1 MKIHSVKFNFI
12 MNFIMSASSIVFP
25 LITFPYISR
34 VLMATGNGKV
44 ATASAVITYFNM
56 FASLGIPT
64 YGIRACAKV
73 RDDKEKLSKTVQ
85 ELLII
90 NSITM
95 FLTLIAFI
103 FTVALIPEFAAEKNL
118 YIINGIGMVLNVFA
132 ITWLYNALEQYAYI
146 TVINMIVTLVSLIL
160 MFMLVK
166 QPEDY
171 VVYGGITVFAS
182 SASYIF
188 NFIYATK
195 FVSLKKSAPYDFRV
209 HMKPILRFF
218 AMSAATSVYTNL
230 DVVMLRFMQG
240 DTEVGYYNAAIKVK
254 TILVTLITSLGTVL
268 LPRLSYYVKKEKTED
283 FYRMIGKAVNFVVIA
298 GFPLTIYFM
307 LYAKESIQFLAG
319 DGYGGSIIP
328 MVILMPTVLLIGLS
342 NITGIQILTPQ
353 NMEQKVLNSIICG
366 AVIDF
371 LLNLLLI
378 PRIASSG
385 AALATTVAEL
395 VVLVV
400 QCVYLKNILKDII
413 KDVNIVKVGLA
424 IILGIIAGVAV
435 KIFVNLTKTGWSMEI
450 QAFIMLA
457 VSACVFFGVYGVS
470 LLVMRETFVIE
481 LTDSV
486 LGNFLKKQKAGEDK

>member
-146 TVINMIVTLVSLIL
+146 TVINMIVKLVSLIL

-171 VVYGGITVFAS
+171 VIYGGITVFAS

-195 FVSLKKSAPYDFRV
+195 FVSLKKAGSYDFRV

-268 LPRLSYYVKKEKTED
+268 LPRLSYYIKKDKKDD
-283 FYRMIGKAVNFVVIA
+283 FYRMIGKAVDFVVIA
-298 GFPLTIYFM
+298 GLPLMIYFM

-319 DGYGGSIIP
+319 DGYKGAVLP
-328 MVILMPTVLLIGLS
+328 MIILMPTVLLIGLS

-353 NMEQKVLNSIICG
+353 NMEQKVLNSIVCG
-366 AVIDF
+366 AVVDF
-371 LLNLLLI
+371 ILNLILI
-378 PRIASSG
+378 PKMASSG
-385 AALATTVAEL
+385 AALATTIAEI
-395 VVLVV
+395 VVLIV
-400 QCVYLKNILKDII
+400 QCVYLKDILKDIVRGVEWI
-413 KDVNIVKVGLA
+413 KVGFA
-424 IILGIIAGVAV
+424 IILGTIAGIAV
-435 KIFVNLTKTGWSMEI
+435 KILMDLSGTGWSMEI
-450 QAFIMLA
+450 QSLA
-457 VSACVFFGVYGVS
+457 VLVVSSGIFFGVYGGTLVVVRES
-470 LLVMRETFVIE
+470 LVWDIVGKYI
-481 LTDSV
+481 
-486 LGNFLKKQKAGEDK
+486 K

>member
-1 MKIHSVKFNFI
+1 MSMKIHSVKFNFI

-95 FLTLIAFI
+95 LLTLLVFV
-103 FTVALIPEFAAEKNL
+103 FTVILVPEFSAEKEL
-118 YIINGIGMVLNVFA
+118 YVINGIGMVLNMFA

-146 TVINMIVTLVSLIL
+146 TVVNMIVKVVSLVL
-160 MFMLVK
+160 MFLLVK
-166 QPEDY
+166 KPEDY
-171 VVYGGITVFAS
+171 ILYGGITVFAS
-182 SASYIF
+182 SASYVF
-188 NFIYATK
+188 NFVYATK
-195 FVSLKKSAPYDFRV
+195 FITLKKSGTYNFRV

-240 DTEVGYYNAAIKVK
+240 NTEVGYYNAAIKVK

-268 LPRLSYYVKKEKTED
+268 LPRLSYYVKKEKIDD

-298 GFPLTIYFM
+298 GLPLMIYFM
-307 LYAKESIQFLAG
+307 LYARESIQFLAG
-319 DGYGGSIIP
+319 EGYEGAILP
-328 MVILMPTVLLIGLS
+328 MIILMPTVLLIGLS

-353 NMEQKVLNSIICG
+353 NLEQQVLNSIVCG
-366 AVIDF
+366 AVVDF
-371 LLNLLLI
+371 LLNLVLI
-378 PRIASSG
+378 PKMASSG

-395 VVLVV
+395 VVLIV
-400 QCVYLKNILKDII
+400 QCIYLKKMLKDII
-413 KDVNIVKVGLA
+413 RNVSGMKIGLA
-424 IILGIIAGVAV
+424 MILGTIAGIAV
-435 KIFVNLTKTGWSMEI
+435 KMLLNLTGTGWSLEI
-450 QAFIMLA
+450 QAFLMLA
-457 VSACVFFGVYGVS
+457 VSACVFFGVYGVA
-470 LLVMRETFVIE
+470 LLVTKEEFVWE
-481 LTDSV
+481 LLESV
-486 LGNFLKKQKAGEDK
+486 IRRK

>member
-1 MKIHSVKFNFI
+1 

-95 FLTLIAFI
+95 LLTLLVFV
-103 FTVALIPEFAAEKNL
+103 FTVILVPEFSAEKEL
-118 YIINGIGMVLNVFA
+118 YVINGIGMVLNMFA

-146 TVINMIVTLVSLIL
+146 TVVNMIVKVVSLVL
-160 MFMLVK
+160 MFLLVK
-166 QPEDY
+166 KPEDY
-171 VVYGGITVFAS
+171 ILYGGITVFAS
-182 SASYIF
+182 SASYVF
-188 NFIYATK
+188 NFVYATK
-195 FVSLKKSAPYDFRV
+195 FITLKKSGTYNFRV

-240 DTEVGYYNAAIKVK
+240 NTEVGYYNAAIKVK

-268 LPRLSYYVKKEKTED
+268 LPRLSYYVKKEKIDD

-298 GFPLTIYFM
+298 GLPLMIYFM
-307 LYAKESIQFLAG
+307 LYARESIQFLAG
-319 DGYGGSIIP
+319 EGYEGAIFP
-328 MVILMPTVLLIGLS
+328 MIILMPTVLLIGLS

-353 NMEQKVLNSIICG
+353 NLEQQVLNSIVCG
-366 AVIDF
+366 AVVDF
-371 LLNLLLI
+371 LLNLVLI
-378 PRIASSG
+378 PKMASSG

-395 VVLVV
+395 VVLIV
-400 QCVYLKNILKDII
+400 QCIYLRKMLKDII
-413 KDVNIVKVGLA
+413 RNVSGMKIGLA
-424 IILGIIAGVAV
+424 MILGTIAGIAV
-435 KIFVNLTKTGWSMEI
+435 KMLLNLTGTGWSLEI
-450 QAFIMLA
+450 QAFLMLA
-457 VSACVFFGVYGVS
+457 VSACVFFGVYGVA
-470 LLVMRETFVIE
+470 LLVTKEEFVWE
-481 LTDSV
+481 LLESV
-486 LGNFLKKQKAGEDK
+486 IRRK

>member
-95 FLTLIAFI
+95 FLTCIVFVV
-103 FTVALIPEFAAEKNL
+103 TVALVPEFAAEKEL
-118 YIINGIGMVLNVFA
+118 YIINGIGMVLNMFA

-146 TVINMIVTLVSLIL
+146 TVCNMVVKLLSLVL
-160 MFMLVK
+160 MFLLVHN
-166 QPEDY
+166 PEDY
-171 VVYGGITVFAS
+171 IVYGGITVFAS
-182 SASYIF
+182 SASYVF
-188 NFIYATK
+188 NFVYATK
-195 FVSLKKSAPYDFRV
+195 FVSFKKSGTYDFRI
-209 HMKPILRFF
+209 HIKPILRFF
-218 AMSAATSVYTNL
+218 AMAAATSVYTNL

-240 DTEVGYYNAAIKVK
+240 NTEVGYYNAAIKVK

-283 FYRMIGKAVNFVVIA
+283 FYRMIGKAVNLVVVA
-298 GFPLTIYFM
+298 GLPLTIYFM
-307 LYAKESIQFLAG
+307 LYASESIQFLAG
-319 DGYGGSIIP
+319 DGYQGAVLP
-328 MVILMPTVLLIGLS
+328 MIILMPTVLLIGMS

-353 NMEQKVLNSIICG
+353 NQEQKVLNSIVCG
-366 AVIDF
+366 AVADF
-371 LLNLLLI
+371 LLNLVLI
-378 PRIASSG
+378 PKMASSG
-385 AALATTVAEL
+385 AALATVIAEL
-395 VVLVV
+395 VVLLV
-400 QCVYLKNILKDII
+400 QCVYLKEILKDIMR
-413 KDVNIVKVGLA
+413 DVSG
-424 IILGIIAGVAV
+424 V
-435 KIFVNLTKTGWSMEI
+435 KIGAAIVVATIGGSLVKGLLDLESSGWSMEI
-450 QAFIMLA
+450 QSFVMLA
-457 VSACVFFGVYGVS
+457 ISACVFFGIYGVV
-470 LLVMRETFVIE
+470 LLMTKEKLVWEIVGNYIE
-481 LTDSV
+481 
-486 LGNFLKKQKAGEDK
+486 KK

>member
-73 RDDKEKLSKTVQ
+73 RDDKEKLSKAVQ

-146 TVINMIVTLVSLIL
+146 TVINMIVKLVSLIL

-171 VVYGGITVFAS
+171 VIYGGITVFAS

-195 FVSLKKSAPYDFRV
+195 FVSLKKAGSYDFRV

-268 LPRLSYYVKKEKTED
+268 LPRLSYYIKKDKKDD
-283 FYRMIGKAVNFVVIA
+283 FYRMIGKAVDFVVIA
-298 GFPLTIYFM
+298 GLPLMIYFM

-319 DGYGGSIIP
+319 DGYKGAVLP
-328 MVILMPTVLLIGLS
+328 MIILMPTVLLIGLS

-353 NMEQKVLNSIICG
+353 NMEQKVLNSIVCG
-366 AVIDF
+366 AVVDF
-371 LLNLLLI
+371 ILNLILI
-378 PRIASSG
+378 PKMASSG
-385 AALATTVAEL
+385 AALATTIAEI
-395 VVLVV
+395 VVLIV
-400 QCVYLKNILKDII
+400 QCVYLKDILKDI
-413 KDVNIVKVGLA
+413 VRCVEWGKVGFA
-424 IILGIIAGVAV
+424 IIVGMIAGIAV
-435 KIFVNLTKTGWSMEI
+435 KILMDLSGTGWSMEI
-450 QAFIMLA
+450 QSLA
-457 VSACVFFGVYGVS
+457 VLVVSSGIFFGVYGGTLVVVRES
-470 LLVMRETFVIE
+470 LVWDIVGKYI
-481 LTDSV
+481 
-486 LGNFLKKQKAGEDK
+486 K

>member
-95 FLTLIAFI
+95 FLSLIVFI
-103 FTVALIPEFAAEKNL
+103 FTVVLIPEFAAEKNL

-146 TVINMIVTLVSLIL
+146 TVINMIVKLVSLIL

-171 VVYGGITVFAS
+171 VIYGGITVFAS

-268 LPRLSYYVKKEKTED
+268 LPRLSYYIKKDKKD
-283 FYRMIGKAVNFVVIA
+283 DFVVIA
-298 GFPLTIYFM
+298 GLPLMIYFM

-319 DGYGGSIIP
+319 DGYKGAVLP
-328 MVILMPTVLLIGLS
+328 MIILMPTVLLIGLS

-353 NMEQKVLNSIICG
+353 NMEQKVLNSIMCG
-366 AVIDF
+366 AVVDF
-371 LLNLLLI
+371 ILNLILI
-378 PRIASSG
+378 PKMASSG
-385 AALATTVAEL
+385 AALATTIAEL
-395 VVLVV
+395 VVLIV
-400 QCVYLKNILKDII
+400 QCVYLKDILKDIVKNVNTI
-413 KDVNIVKVGLA
+413 KISVA
-424 IILGIIAGVAV
+424 IILGIIVGIEV
-435 KIFVNLTKTGWSMEI
+435 KLLLDLTGTGWSMEM
-450 QAFIMLA
+450 QSFIILA
-457 VSACVFFGVYGVS
+457 VSACAFFGIYG
-470 LLVMRETFVIE
+470 LVLILMKETLIWE
-481 LTDSV
+481 I
-486 LGNFLKKQKAGEDK
+486 LGNNKR

>member
-73 RDDKEKLSKTVQ
+73 RDDREKLSKTVQ

-95 FLTLIAFI
+95 LLTLLAFI
-103 FTVALIPEFAAEKNL
+103 GTVILVPEFAAEKEL
-118 YIINGIGMVLNVFA
+118 YVINGIGMVLNMFA
-132 ITWLYNALEQYAYI
+132 MTWLYNALEQYAYI
-146 TVINMIVTLVSLIL
+146 TAVNMVVKVVSLVL
-160 MFMLVK
+160 MFLLVK
-166 QPEDY
+166 KPEDY
-171 VVYGGITVFAS
+171 IMYGAITAFAS
-182 SASYIF
+182 SASYVF
-188 NFIYATK
+188 NFFYATK
-195 FVSLKKSAPYDFRV
+195 FITWKKSGPYDFRV

-268 LPRLSYYVKKEKTED
+268 LPRLSYYVKKDKIDD
-283 FYRMIGKAVNFVVIA
+283 FYRMIGKAVNFVVVA
-298 GFPLTIYFM
+298 GLPMTIYFM
-307 LYAKESIQFLAG
+307 LYAGESIQFLAG
-319 DGYGGSIIP
+319 KGYEGAVLP
-328 MVILMPTVLLIGLS
+328 MIILMPTVLLIGLS

-353 NMEQKVLNSIICG
+353 NLEQQVLNSIVCG
-366 AVIDF
+366 AVVDF
-371 LLNLLLI
+371 LLNLVLI
-378 PRIASSG
+378 PGMASSG
-385 AALATTVAEL
+385 AALATTIAEL

-400 QCVYLKNILKDII
+400 QCIYLRGII
-413 KDVNIVKVGLA
+413 KDIMKAVSGKKIAVA
-424 IILGIIAGVAV
+424 MILGTAAGIAV
-435 KIFVNLTKTGWSMEI
+435 KFLLDLSGTGWSLEV
-450 QAFIMLA
+450 QSFIMLA
-457 VSACVFFGVYGVS
+457 VSACVFFGVYGLV
-470 LLVMRETFVIE
+470 LLIMKEEFVWGLLE
-481 LTDSV
+481 SV
-486 LGNFLKKQKAGEDK
+486 IRRK

>member
-1 MKIHSVKFNFI
+1 M
-12 MNFIMSASSIVFP
+12 
-25 LITFPYISR
+25 
-34 VLMATGNGKV
+34 
-44 ATASAVITYFNM
+44 
-56 FASLGIPT
+56 
-64 YGIRACAKV
+64 
-73 RDDKEKLSKTVQ
+73 SKTVQ

-95 FLTLIAFI
+95 FLSLIVFI
-103 FTVALIPEFAAEKNL
+103 FTVVLIPEFAAEKNL

-146 TVINMIVTLVSLIL
+146 TVINMIVKLVSLIL

-171 VVYGGITVFAS
+171 VIYGGITVFAS

-268 LPRLSYYVKKEKTED
+268 LPRLSYYIKKDKKDD
-283 FYRMIGKAVNFVVIA
+283 FYRMIGKAVDFVVIA
-298 GFPLTIYFM
+298 GLPLMIYFM

-319 DGYGGSIIP
+319 DGYKGAVLP
-328 MVILMPTVLLIGLS
+328 MIILMPTVLLIGLS

-353 NMEQKVLNSIICG
+353 NMEQKVLNSIMCG
-366 AVIDF
+366 AVVDF
-371 LLNLLLI
+371 ILNLILI
-378 PRIASSG
+378 PKMASSG
-385 AALATTVAEL
+385 AALATTIAEL
-395 VVLVV
+395 VVLIV
-400 QCVYLKNILKDII
+400 QCVYLKDILKDIVKNVNTI
-413 KDVNIVKVGLA
+413 KISVA
-424 IILGIIAGVAV
+424 IILGIIVGIEV
-435 KIFVNLTKTGWSMEI
+435 KLLLDLTGTGWSMEM
-450 QAFIMLA
+450 QSFIILA
-457 VSACVFFGVYGVS
+457 VSACAFFGIYG
-470 LLVMRETFVIE
+470 LVLILMKETLIWE
-481 LTDSV
+481 I
-486 LGNFLKKQKAGEDK
+486 LGNNKR

>member
-146 TVINMIVTLVSLIL
+146 TIINMIVKLVSLIL

-283 FYRMIGKAVNFVVIA
+283 FYRMIGKAVNFVVLA

-366 AVIDF
+366 AVVDF
-371 LLNLLLI
+371 ILNLILI

-385 AALATTVAEL
+385 AALATTIAEL
-395 VVLVV
+395 VVLIV
-400 QCVYLKNILKDII
+400 QCIYLKDILKDIVRVVEWI
-413 KDVNIVKVGLA
+413 KVGFA
-424 IILGIIAGVAV
+424 IILGMIAGIAV
-435 KIFVNLTKTGWSMEI
+435 KLLLDLTGTGWSMEI
-450 QAFIMLA
+450 QSFVILA
-457 VSACVFFGVYGVS
+457 GSACAFFGMYGVS
-470 LLVMRETFVIE
+470 LLVMGEGLVIE
-481 LTDSV
+481 LINSAF
-486 LGNFLKKQKAGEDK
+486 GKFLRK

>member
-34 VLMATGNGKV
+34 VLMASGNGKV
-44 ATASAVITYFNM
+44 AAASAVITYFNM

-73 RDDKEKLSKTVQ
+73 RDNKEKLSKTVQ

-95 FLTLIAFI
+95 LLMVIVFA
-103 FTVALIPEFAAEKNL
+103 FTVVLVPEFSAEKEL
-118 YIINGIGMVLNVFA
+118 YVINGIGMVLNMFA

-146 TVINMIVTLVSLIL
+146 TVVNMIVKLVSLVL
-160 MFMLVK
+160 MFLLVK
-166 QPEDY
+166 NPEDY
-171 VVYGGITVFAS
+171 ILYGAITVFAS

-188 NFIYATK
+188 NFVYATK
-195 FVSLKKSAPYDFRV
+195 FVSLKKTGPYDFRI

-230 DVVMLRFMQG
+230 DVVMLQFMQG

-298 GFPLTIYFM
+298 GLPLTIYFM

-328 MVILMPTVLLIGLS
+328 MIILMPTVLLIGLS

-400 QCVYLKNILKDII
+400 QCVYLKNILKNIT

-424 IILGIIAGVAV
+424 MILGTVAGVAV
-435 KIFVNLTKTGWSMEI
+435 KIFVNLTETGWSMEI
-450 QAFIMLA
+450 QAFVMLA
-457 VSACVFFGVYGVS
+457 VSSCVFFGVYGVS
-470 LLVMRETFVIE
+470 LLVMREKLIWEIVGKYIRI
-481 LTDSV
+481 
-486 LGNFLKKQKAGEDK
+486 EDKKR

>member
-146 TVINMIVTLVSLIL
+146 TVINMIVKLVSLIL

-166 QPEDY
+166 KPEDY

-182 SASYIF
+182 SASYVF

-283 FYRMIGKAVNFVVIA
+283 FYRMIGKAVNFVVLA

-353 NMEQKVLNSIICG
+353 NMEQKVLKSIICG
-366 AVIDF
+366 AVVDF
-371 LLNLLLI
+371 ILNLILI

-385 AALATTVAEL
+385 AALATTIAEI
-395 VVLVV
+395 VVLIV
-400 QCVYLKNILKDII
+400 QCIYLKDILKDIVRGVEWI
-413 KDVNIVKVGLA
+413 KVGAA
-424 IILGIIAGVAV
+424 IILGMIADIAV
-435 KIFVNLTKTGWSMEI
+435 KLLLDLTGTGWSMEI
-450 QAFIMLA
+450 QSFVILA
-457 VSACVFFGVYGVS
+457 VSACAFFGMYGVV
-470 LLVMRETFVIE
+470 LLIMKEKLIWDIVKSYE
-481 LTDSV
+481 
-486 LGNFLKKQKAGEDK
+486 KKN

>member
-146 TVINMIVTLVSLIL
+146 TVINMIVKLVSLIL

-171 VVYGGITVFAS
+171 VIYGGITVFAS

-195 FVSLKKSAPYDFRV
+195 FVSLKKAGSYDFRV

-268 LPRLSYYVKKEKTED
+268 LPRLSYYIKKDKKDD
-283 FYRMIGKAVNFVVIA
+283 FYRMIGKAVDFVVIA
-298 GFPLTIYFM
+298 GLPLMIYFM

-319 DGYGGSIIP
+319 DGYKGAVLP
-328 MVILMPTVLLIGLS
+328 MIILMPTVLLIGLS

-353 NMEQKVLNSIICG
+353 NMEQKVLNSIVCG
-366 AVIDF
+366 AVVDF
-371 LLNLLLI
+371 ILNLILI
-378 PRIASSG
+378 PKMASSG
-385 AALATTVAEL
+385 AALATTIAEI
-395 VVLVV
+395 VVLIV
-400 QCVYLKNILKDII
+400 QCVYLKDILKDIVRGVEWI
-413 KDVNIVKVGLA
+413 KVGFA
-424 IILGIIAGVAV
+424 IILGTIAGIAV
-435 KIFVNLTKTGWSMEI
+435 KILMDLSGIGWSMEI
-450 QAFIMLA
+450 QSLA
-457 VSACVFFGVYGVS
+457 VLVVSSGIFFGVYGGTLVVVRES
-470 LLVMRETFVIE
+470 LVWDIVGKYI
-481 LTDSV
+481 
-486 LGNFLKKQKAGEDK
+486 K

>member
-146 TVINMIVTLVSLIL
+146 TVINMIVKLVSLIL

-182 SASYIF
+182 SASYVF

-283 FYRMIGKAVNFVVIA
+283 FYRMIGKAVNFVVLA

-366 AVIDF
+366 AVVDF
-371 LLNLLLI
+371 ILNLILI

-385 AALATTVAEL
+385 AALATTIAEL
-395 VVLVV
+395 VVLIV
-400 QCVYLKNILKDII
+400 QCIYLKDILKDIVRVVEWI
-413 KDVNIVKVGLA
+413 KVGFA
-424 IILGIIAGVAV
+424 IILGMIAGIAV
-435 KIFVNLTKTGWSMEI
+435 KLLLDLTGTGWSMEI
-450 QAFIMLA
+450 QSFVILA
-457 VSACVFFGVYGVS
+457 GSACAFFGMYGVV
-470 LLVMRETFVIE
+470 LLIMKEKLIWDIVKSYE
-481 LTDSV
+481 
-486 LGNFLKKQKAGEDK
+486 KKN

>member
-95 FLTLIAFI
+95 LLTLLVFV
-103 FTVALIPEFAAEKNL
+103 FTVILVPEFSAEKEL
-118 YIINGIGMVLNVFA
+118 YVINGIGMVLNMFA

-146 TVINMIVTLVSLIL
+146 TVVNMIVKVVSLVL
-160 MFMLVK
+160 MFLLVK
-166 QPEDY
+166 KPEDY
-171 VVYGGITVFAS
+171 ILYGGITVFAS
-182 SASYIF
+182 SASYVF
-188 NFIYATK
+188 NFVYATK
-195 FVSLKKSAPYDFRV
+195 FITLKKSGTYNFRV

-240 DTEVGYYNAAIKVK
+240 NTEVGYYNAAIKVK

-268 LPRLSYYVKKEKTED
+268 LPRLSYYVKKEKIDD

-298 GFPLTIYFM
+298 GLPLMIYFM
-307 LYAKESIQFLAG
+307 LYARESIQFLAG
-319 DGYGGSIIP
+319 EGYEGAILP
-328 MVILMPTVLLIGLS
+328 MIILMPTVLLIGLS

-353 NMEQKVLNSIICG
+353 NLEQQVLNSIVCG
-366 AVIDF
+366 AVVDF
-371 LLNLLLI
+371 LLNLVLI
-378 PRIASSG
+378 PKMASSG

-395 VVLVV
+395 VVLIV
-400 QCVYLKNILKDII
+400 QCIYLRKMLKDII
-413 KDVNIVKVGLA
+413 RNVSGMKIGLA
-424 IILGIIAGVAV
+424 MILGTIAGIAV
-435 KIFVNLTKTGWSMEI
+435 KMLLNLTGTGWSLEI
-450 QAFIMLA
+450 QAFLMLA
-457 VSACVFFGVYGVS
+457 VSACVFFGVYGVA
-470 LLVMRETFVIE
+470 LLVTKEEFVWE
-481 LTDSV
+481 LLESV
-486 LGNFLKKQKAGEDK
+486 IRRK